1 MSKKIRIPIEDYER
15 LERIASKMNKTPE
28 EAFEEIILKK
38 LDELEAGGIGR
49 V

>member
-1 MSKKIRIPIEDYER
+1 MRKKIRIPIEDYER
-15 LERIASKMNKTPE
+15 LERIALKMNKTPE